1 MNCVE
6 WNDKELNVM
15 CFGESGCNRVY
26 RLKVLLHS
34 VRDTIRPTRFAEDV
48 VVVRST
54 FRRAVVDLV
63 VTPMLR

>member
-1 MNCVE
+1 ME
-6 WNDKELNVM
+6 LNDKELNVM
-15 CFGESGCNRVY
+15 CFGESGCNCVY

-34 VRDTIRPTRFAEDV
+34 VRDTIRRTRFAEDV

>member
-6 WNDKELNVM
+6 WSSKGLNVL
-15 CFGESGCNRVY
+15 CFGESGCNCAY

>member
-1 MNCVE
+1 ME
-6 WNDKELNVM
+6 WSSKGLNVL
-15 CFGESGCNRVY
+15 CFGESGRNCVY

-34 VRDTIRPTRFAEDV
+34 VRDTIRRTRFAEDV

>member
-1 MNCVE
+1 MNEVE
-6 WNDKELNVM
+6 WSSKGLNVL

-34 VRDTIRPTRFAEDV
+34 VRDTIRRTRFAEDV

-54 FRRAVVDLV
+54 FRRAVVALV

>member
-1 MNCVE
+1 M
-6 WNDKELNVM
+6 L
-15 CFGESGCNRVY
+15 CFGESGCNRAY

-34 VRDTIRPTRFAEDV
+34 VRDTIRRTRFAEDV

>member
-1 MNCVE
+1 MNEVK
-6 WNDKELNVM
+6 WNDKELNVL
-15 CFGESGCNRVY
+15 CFGESGCNCVY